1 MGRHRGERHH
11 RLRGSGR
18 STRSK
23 VCRRCQLLHGYDA
36 VLGGSGGG
44 VGTLQHHRH
53 AQLSSALADAQYGR
67 VVARVIV
74 IAEVLQR
81 TVAAVSVVEQM
92 SSAARAIVAPELSMA
107 FVDGAM
113 ALA

>member
-1 MGRHRGERHH
+1 M
-11 RLRGSGR
+11 
-18 STRSK
+18 
-23 VCRRCQLLHGYDA
+23 HGYDA

-67 VVARVIV
+67 VVARAIV